1 MSRPVL
7 TANARLR
14 AVAVAA
20 LVVALSACSS
30 SGDGKSDN
38 SSSTVPGAG
47 EEACVAAMQ
56 NYSTA
61 VETIPDV
68 DERPFQ
74 TYTLI
79 SCTRAEWLTAAE
91 PYIASP
97 GDVKELSDFAVGDP
111 EKVLES
117 MCKDRSPAPK
127 ACD

>member
-1 MSRPVL
+1 MSRPVM
-7 TANARLR
+7 TANARRR
-14 AVAVAA
+14 AIAVAA
-20 LVVALSACSS
+20 AVVALSACSS
-30 SGDGKSDN
+30 SGDSKSAD
-38 SSSTVPGAG
+38 SSSTLPGA
-47 EEACVAAMQ
+47 EESACVAAMQ

-68 DERPFQ
+68 DERPYQ
-74 TYTLI
+74 TSTLI
-79 SCTRAEWLTAAE
+79 SCTRAEWLTAAK

-117 MCKDRSPAPK
+117 MCKGRTPTPK

>member
-38 SSSTVPGAG
+38 SSSTVPGG
-47 EEACVAAMQ
+47 EAACVAAMQ

-68 DERPFQ
+68 DERPYQ
-74 TYTLI
+74 TSTLI
-79 SCTRAEWLTAAE
+79 SCTRAEWLTAAK

-117 MCKDRSPAPK
+117 MCEGRSPAPK

>member
-1 MSRPVL
+1 
-7 TANARLR
+7 
-14 AVAVAA
+14 
-20 LVVALSACSS
+20 
-30 SGDGKSDN
+30 
-38 SSSTVPGAG
+38 
-47 EEACVAAMQ
+47 MQ

-61 VETIPDV
+61 VETIPAV

-74 TYTLI
+74 TSTLI

-97 GDVKELSDFAVGDP
+97 GDAKELSDFAVGDP

-117 MCKDRSPAPK
+117 LCKDRSPAPR